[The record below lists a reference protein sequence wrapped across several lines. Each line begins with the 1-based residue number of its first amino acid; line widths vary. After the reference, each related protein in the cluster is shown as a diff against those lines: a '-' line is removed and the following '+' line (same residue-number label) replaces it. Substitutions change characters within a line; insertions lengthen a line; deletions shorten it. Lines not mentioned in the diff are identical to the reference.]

1 MPKLQ
6 SFKKLERRLVRDA
19 RPLTTAETSARMA
32 RVRRTGTAP
41 EVQVRR
47 YLSSLG
53 IRYRTRN
60 RDLPGAPD
68 LANRSKKWALFVHG
82 CFWHQHEQ
90 CKSATMPK
98 TNQSF
103 WRAKFTANRIR
114 DARACQLLDKMGYS
128 VKTIWECQTRGFATI
143 GKAVGR
149 LPQASKAKRRSR
161 RIPDAKPP

>member
-6 SFKKLERRLVRDA
+6 SFKKLEKRLVGDA
-19 RPLTTAETSARMA
+19 LLRTTAKTSARMGH
-32 RVRRTGTAP
+32 VRRAGTIP

-53 IRYRTRN
+53 IRYRTKN

-68 LANRSKKWALFVHG
+68 LANRSKKWAVFVHG
-82 CFWHQHEQ
+82 CFWHQHEK

-98 TNQSF
+98 TNQGF

-114 DARACQLLDKMGYS
+114 DARAYELLENMGYS
-128 VKTIWECQTRGFATI
+128 VTTIWECQTRGFATI

-149 LPQASKAKRRSR
+149 LPQASKVKG
-161 RIPDAKPP
+161 

>member
-6 SFKKLERRLVRDA
+6 SFKKLERRLISDGLPR
-19 RPLTTAETSARMA
+19 TTANTSARMA
-32 RVRRTGTAP
+32 RVRRAGTAP
-41 EVQVRR
+41 EIQVRR
-47 YLSSLG
+47 YLSNLG
-53 IRYRTRN
+53 IRYRTKN

-68 LANRSKKWALFVHG
+68 LANRSRKWAVFVHG
-82 CFWHQHEQ
+82 CFWHQHEE

-98 TNQSF
+98 MNQGF

-114 DARACQLLDKMGYS
+114 DARACQLLENMGYS
-128 VKTIWECQTRGFATI
+128 VKTIWECQARGFATI

-161 RIPDAKPP
+161 SGS

>member
-6 SFKKLERRLVRDA
+6 SFKKLEKRLVGDA
-19 RPLTTAETSARMA
+19 LPRTTAKTSARMA
-32 RVRRTGTAP
+32 LVRRAGTAP

-68 LANRSKKWALFVHG
+68 LANRSKKWAVFVHG
-82 CFWHQHEQ
+82 CFWHQHEN
-90 CKSATMPK
+90 CKSAMIPK

-103 WRAKFTANRIR
+103 WRAKFDANRMR
-114 DARACQLLDKMGYS
+114 DARARRRLKSMGYS
-128 VKTIWECQTRGFATI
+128 VKTVWECQTRGFAKI

-149 LPQASKAKRRSR
+149 LPQAPRLKRRL
-161 RIPDAKPP
+161 PPGA

>member
-6 SFKKLERRLVRDA
+6 SFKKLERRLVRDGLP
-19 RPLTTAETSARMA
+19 RTTPKTSARMA
-32 RVRRTGTAP
+32 RVRRAGTAP
-41 EVQVRR
+41 EIQVRR

-90 CKSATMPK
+90 CKSSTMPK
-98 TNQSF
+98 TNQMF

-114 DARACQLLDKMGYS
+114 DARACKLLESMGYS
-128 VKTIWECQTRGFATI
+128 VKTVWECQTHGFATI
-143 GKAVGR
+143 RKAVGR
-149 LPQASKAKRRSR
+149 LPQASKVKRRSR
-161 RIPDAKPP
+161 SDS

>member
-6 SFKKLERRLVRDA
+6 SFKKLEKRLVRDA
-19 RPLTTAETSARMA
+19 SPRTTAKISARMG
-32 RVRRTGTAP
+32 RVRRAGTAP

-68 LANRSKKWALFVHG
+68 LANRSKKWAMFVHG
-82 CFWHQHEQ
+82 CFWHRHEK

-103 WRAKFTANRIR
+103 WRAKIAANRMR
-114 DARACQLLDKMGYS
+114 DARACQLLKNMGYS
-128 VKTIWECQTRGFATI
+128 V
-143 GKAVGR
+143 
-149 LPQASKAKRRSR
+149 
-161 RIPDAKPP
+161 

>member
-6 SFKKLERRLVRDA
+6 SFKKLERRLVRDGLP
-19 RPLTTAETSARMA
+19 RTTPKTSARMA
-32 RVRRTGTAP
+32 RVRRAGTAP
-41 EVQVRR
+41 EIQVRR

-68 LANRSKKWALFVHG
+68 LANRSKRWAVFVHG

-90 CKSATMPK
+90 CKAATIPK

-103 WRAKFTANRIR
+103 WRAKFTANRKR
-114 DARACQLLDKMGYS
+114 DARACQLLENMGYS
-128 VKTIWECQTRGFATI
+128 VKIIWECQTRGLATI

-149 LPQASKAKRRSR
+149 LPRASKAKRRSR
-161 RIPDAKPP
+161 SHS

>member
-1 MPKLQ
+1 MPKFQ
-6 SFKKLERRLVRDA
+6 SFKKLEKRLVGNALPR
-19 RPLTTAETSARMA
+19 TTAKTSARMA

-82 CFWHQHEQ
+82 CFWHQHEN
-90 CKSATMPK
+90 CKSATIPK

-103 WRAKFTANRIR
+103 WRAKFAANGIR
-114 DARACQLLDKMGYS
+114 DARARQLLANMGFS
-128 VKTIWECQTRGFATI
+128 VETVWECQTRDFATI
-143 GKAVGR
+143 GKALAQLGH
-149 LPQASKAKRRSR
+149 PSR
-161 RIPDAKPP
+161 